1 VLFLKLVK
9 LNLGF
14 NTWESP
20 STPKSRSNLYNCE
33 SSIIAGTLF
42 LPKSFYQIP
51 KSQDLENVK
60 EHLIYGD
67 KSIDYMREVLTG
79 EVKKRILDRESQ
91 SSESSNKYNN
101 VLREAKSKRSY
112 LSISGSDKKSY
123 HTSSVV
129 NNLKPLSNRT
139 PPSALDDVKI
149 I

>member
-1 VLFLKLVK
+1 
-9 LNLGF
+9 
-14 NTWESP
+14 
-20 STPKSRSNLYNCE
+20 
-33 SSIIAGTLF
+33 
-42 LPKSFYQIP
+42 
-51 KSQDLENVK
+51 
-60 EHLIYGD
+60 
-67 KSIDYMREVLTG
+67 MREVLTG

-112 LSISGSDKKSY
+112 LSISGSYKKSY